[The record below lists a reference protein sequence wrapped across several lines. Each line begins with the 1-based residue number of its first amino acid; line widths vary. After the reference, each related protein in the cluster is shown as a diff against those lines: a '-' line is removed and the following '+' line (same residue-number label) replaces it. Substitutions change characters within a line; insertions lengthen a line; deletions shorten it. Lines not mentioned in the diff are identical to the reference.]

1 MRNVWVKY
9 TVIRLGVFIGL
20 CVLFGVLG
28 MPWLATV
35 LFAATLSFA
44 YSLLF
49 LSGLRDQISKQIFEK
64 RSNTLGSGD
73 AESDLENEI
82 VDLEVKSK
90 KPVTDTDSK

>member
-64 RSNTLGSGD
+64 RNNSLGSGD
-73 AESDLENEI
+73 VESDLENEI
-82 VDLEVKSK
+82 LDLEAKSK
-90 KPVTDTDSK
+90 KTVTDTDSK

>member
-20 CVLFGVLG
+20 CVLFAVLG

-49 LSGLRDQISKQIFEK
+49 LSGLRDQISKQLFEK
-64 RSNTLGSGD
+64 RNNTLGSGD

-82 VDLEVKSK
+82 VDLEAKSK
-90 KPVTDTDSK
+90 KTVTDTDSK

>member
-1 MRNVWVKY
+1 MKY
-9 TVIRLGVFIGL
+9 TVLRLGVFIGL
-20 CVLFGVLG
+20 CILFTLLG

-49 LSGLRDQISKQIFEK
+49 LSGLRDQISKQIYEK

-73 AESDLENEI
+73 AESDLENDI
-82 VDLEVKSK
+82 VDSK
-90 KPVTDTDSK
+90 AKGEHTPTQTDSKE

>member
-20 CVLFGVLG
+20 CVLFSVLG

-90 KPVTDTDSK
+90 KTVTDTDSK

>member
-64 RSNTLGSGD
+64 RNNTLGSGD
-73 AESDLENEI
+73 PESDLENEI
-82 VDLEVKSK
+82 VDLEAKSK
-90 KPVTDTDSK
+90 KTVTDTDSK

>member
-35 LFAATLSFA
+35 LFAATLSFS

-49 LSGLRDQISKQIFEK
+49 LSGLRDQISKQLFEK
-64 RSNTLGSGD
+64 RNNTLGSGD

-82 VDLEVKSK
+82 VDLEAKSK
-90 KPVTDTDSK
+90 KTVTDTDSK

>member
-49 LSGLRDQISKQIFEK
+49 LNGLRDQISKQIFEK

-90 KPVTDTDSK
+90 KTVTDTDSK